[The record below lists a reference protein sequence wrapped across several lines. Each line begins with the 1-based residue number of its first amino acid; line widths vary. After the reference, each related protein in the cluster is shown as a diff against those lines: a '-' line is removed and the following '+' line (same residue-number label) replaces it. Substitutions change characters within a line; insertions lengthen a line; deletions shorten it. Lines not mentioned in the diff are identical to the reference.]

1 MGKWSVILGVAVL
14 SFSATFVRAD
24 MAGASYPDAR
34 TPDRGIAVQAE
45 TDKQLPDRAAT
56 SEPVSL
62 GSLDMTLHS
71 DLPDD
76 SADSKQQRSD
86 VRVLSGG
93 PGSVAL
99 FLSALSGL
107 GVWQLGRSARKFNL
121 ASVPDWYHT
130 GGCTQVGHVT
140 AINPDFTAPATI
152 SICDLLAEQSI
163 RLLLRRAVPLRFK
176 SQCST
181 PALAAPRGPPLL
193 CL

>member
-1 MGKWSVILGVAVL
+1 MRKWSVILGVATL

-24 MAGASYPDAR
+24 MAGPPDPHAR
-34 TPDRGIAVQAE
+34 TPDCSIAVRVE
-45 TDKQLPDRAAT
+45 TDKQLPDQDVA

-62 GSLDMTLHS
+62 GSLDMTLHG
-71 DLPDD
+71 DLSDD

-86 VRVLSGG
+86 VRVLPGG

-107 GVWQLGRSARKFNL
+107 GVWQLGRSARKFHF
-121 ASVPDWYHT
+121 ASVPDWYHS
-130 GGCTQVGHVT
+130 GGPVQVGHVT
-140 AINPDFTAPATI
+140 AINPDLTAPVMV
-152 SICDLLAEQSI
+152 SICDLPAQQSI
-163 RLLLRRAVPLRFK
+163 RLLLRRAVPLRLR

-181 PALAAPRGPPLL
+181 PALATPRAPPHL